1 VVCPFC
7 GLDTGEPHSGRAD
20 CAAAQK
26 RAHDEVRARLE
37 RIKALMS
44 ELTRTPRPSARH
56 LALVE
61 EIHAETAAYLAALE
75 AAQGVDRKRDRSD

>member
-1 VVCPFC
+1 
-7 GLDTGEPHSGRAD
+7 
-20 CAAAQK
+20 
-26 RAHDEVRARLE
+26 
-37 RIKALMS
+37 MS